1 MMSSID
7 NNISIT
13 NQIASL
19 NDFQKVI
26 LSCFVMKLVAILLYL
41 KCGCVC
47 ECDHM
52 HMTSVNMQDVVL
64 CCVVSGKTECH
75 N

>member
-1 MMSSID
+1 
-7 NNISIT
+7 
-13 NQIASL
+13 
-19 NDFQKVI
+19 
-26 LSCFVMKLVAILLYL
+26 MKLVAILLYL
-41 KCGCVC
+41 KSGCVC

-52 HMTSVNMQDVVL
+52 HMRSVNMQDVVL